1 MKKRKIKPSIE
12 SKNCQ
17 IDNLDE
23 RILAILR
30 QDAWVPF
37 TEIARRLGVSSG
49 TIHGRV
55 DKLRKKGI
63 LKAVRAMLDYRLL
76 GFDVCAFIGIN
87 LHNARDYTKV
97 VSKLRDMAEIVEAHY
112 TTGKYSIF
120 AKVITKD
127 TKGLH
132 RFLTEKLQ
140 TVKEIQ
146 STETFV
152 SLDAPISRQTS

>member
-1 MKKRKIKPSIE
+1 MKKRQKSAPE
-12 SKNCQ
+12 LPENCQ
-17 IDNLDE
+17 IDSLDE
-23 RILAILR
+23 QILGILR
-30 QDAWVPF
+30 VDAWVPF
-37 TEIARRLGVSSG
+37 TEIARRVGVSSG

-55 DKLRKKGI
+55 DKLRQKGV
-63 LKAVRAMLDYRLL
+63 LKSVRAMLDYRRL

-87 LHNARDYTKV
+87 LHNARDYNLV
-97 VSKLRDMAEIVEAHY
+97 VEKLEKMTEIVEAHY

-132 RFLTEKLQ
+132 HFLTEKLQ
-140 TVKEIQ
+140 RVKEIQ

-152 SLDAPISRQTS
+152 SLDAPISRETM

>member
-1 MKKRKIKPSIE
+1 MAKRQNNPMDE
-12 SKNCQ
+12 VGNYQ

-23 RILAILR
+23 GILGILR
-30 QDAWVPF
+30 VDAWVPF

-55 DKLRKKGI
+55 DKLRRKGI
-63 LKAVRAMLDYRLL
+63 LKSVRAMLDYRLL

-87 LHNARDYTKV
+87 LHNARDYKKV
-97 VSKLRDMAEIVEAHY
+97 VTKLEEMAEIVEAHY

-127 TKGLH
+127 TNGLH